1 MAKNAEIPEGSKVI
15 VAQKQATIA
24 PTTLIRSRPK
34 IERSEKQKECL
45 ARLIEANKKR
55 ALARKGIVDTI
66 PETIAEDQTVV
77 TVRPK
82 RQYNRKQPAW
92 NSNASLVKKKDDSDY
107 EVERIPTSETESEIE
122 EKPRRKAKEVK
133 EDKKDLKKTIQKAVK
148 ETIKKT
154 IKKTIPK
161 KKTYD
166 DTTSVTSL
174 SSSEDESES
183 DDEKTKKYIKK
194 ADRRMQKIQE
204 IESKLKTANPYIA
217 KGLSLWS

>member
-1 MAKNAEIPEGSKVI
+1 MAKHPEIPAGSNVI
-15 VAQKQATIA
+15 IESKPATIA
-24 PTTLIRSRPK
+24 PTTLIRTRPK
-34 IERSEKQKECL
+34 VERSEKQKECL

-55 ALARKGIVDTI
+55 ALARKGVVDTI

-82 RQYNRKQPAW
+82 RQYNRKKPAW

-107 EVERIPTSETESEIE
+107 EVERIPASETESEIE
-122 EKPRRKAKEVK
+122 EKPRRKTKEVK
-133 EDKKDLKKTIQKAVK
+133 EEKKDLKKTIQRAVK

-174 SSSEDESES
+174 SSSDESES

-204 IESKLKTANPYIA
+204 IESKLKTVNPYVSR
-217 KGLSLWS
+217 GLSLWS